1 MTLSLTVFDNQK
13 QFLSFLQKNVD
24 FPTSI
29 TVVDSAN
36 DVFKDKEG
44 KEHRWGHLYAVD
56 TNLYEKCES
65 IGLPEACPKFTI
77 KLRNYS
83 GEDLSHFHGAEI
95 HLTDYQLVFQLDK
108 FRNPVGFALS
118 TELESIEELVNV

>member
-1 MTLSLTVFDNQK
+1 MSLSLTAFDNQR

-77 KLRNYS
+77 KLRNYG
-83 GEDLSHFHGAEI
+83 GENLSHLVGSEI
-95 HLTDYQLVFQLDK
+95 SITDSQLVFQLDK
-108 FRNPVGFALS
+108 FQNPIGFALS
-118 TELESIEELVNV
+118 TELGNIEELLDV